1 MVAILN
7 GSIGAFFASFLQ
19 YLVIALIMAGIAMI
33 GIFVGKKLRD
43 SKDKKNALKA
53 AAEEAA
59 RGGDKN

>member
-19 YLVIALIMAGIAMI
+19 YLVIALIMVGIAMI